1 MKDIPATLSGF
12 SRRLRDGDLCLTEL
26 GDGSG
31 VILDLDGHQVLT
43 LNASGVVLVGAIAA
57 GTLAI
62 DDLVKILREQFDV
75 DEILAERDVQAF
87 LEELGGYV

>member
-43 LNASGVVLVGAIAA
+43 LNASGVMLVGAIAA

>member
-1 MKDIPATLSGF
+1 MKDIPATLSVF

-43 LNASGVVLVGAIAA
+43 LNVSGVMLVQAIAE
-57 GTLAI
+57 GTLALE
-62 DDLVKILREQFDV
+62 DLVAVLIGRFDV
-75 DEILAERDVQAF
+75 DRDTAERDVQAF

>member
-1 MKDIPATLSGF
+1 LKDIPATLSGF

>member
-1 MKDIPATLSGF
+1 LNDIPATLFGF

-43 LNASGVVLVGAIAA
+43 LNGSGVVLVDAIAA

-62 DDLVKILREQFDV
+62 DDLAKILRERFDV
-75 DEILAERDVQAF
+75 EEMVAERDVQAF

>member
-12 SRRLRDGDLCLTEL
+12 SRRLRNGELCLTEL

-43 LNASGVVLVGAIAA
+43 LNASGVVLVNAIAS

-62 DDLVKILREQFDV
+62 DDLVKILREHFDV
-75 DEILAERDVQAF
+75 DEIVAERDVQGF